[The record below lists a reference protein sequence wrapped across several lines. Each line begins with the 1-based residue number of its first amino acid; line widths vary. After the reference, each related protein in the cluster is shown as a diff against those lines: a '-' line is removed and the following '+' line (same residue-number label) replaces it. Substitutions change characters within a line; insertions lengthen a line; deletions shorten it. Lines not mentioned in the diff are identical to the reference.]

1 MIARRMRGARVG
13 LRLAAAGVLAGA
25 LTWAAPV
32 EAQTVAALRPRRVV
46 ISAGLG
52 LTGPVAIGD
61 LTASLRRNTT
71 GTPPPFTLL
80 RAESEIEPA
89 AGADVRVAL
98 PFNSNLAIEVAGG
111 YASPRL
117 GVRVSQDPEVTE
129 GAFIS
134 ERLSQY
140 TVDVTAL
147 YLLPGRLL
155 GRRARIYA
163 LGGGGYLRQLHEGR
177 LQVETGR
184 TIHAGGGVMYWLR
197 GGRAVSRR
205 SFGLRGDARYIYRDG
220 GIEFEGRG
228 RGYPAVSV
236 LAFGQ
241 F

>member
-1 MIARRMRGARVG
+1 MA
-13 LRLAAAGVLAGA
+13 VLIM
-25 LTWAAPV
+25 AAPV

-46 ISAGLG
+46 VSGGVG

-61 LTASLRRNTT
+61 LIASLRRNTV
-71 GTPPPFTLL
+71 GSPPPFTLL
-80 RAESEIEPA
+80 RAESEIDPA
-89 AGADVRVAL
+89 IGADLRVAL
-98 PFNSNLAIEVAGG
+98 PLTDVVAIEVAGG
-111 YASPRL
+111 YASPQL
-117 GVRVSQDPEVTE
+117 GVRVSQDPEVTA
-129 GAFIS
+129 GAFVS

-147 YLLPGRLL
+147 YLLPGRTL
-155 GRRARIYA
+155 GRRARPYL

-184 TIHAGGGVMYWLR
+184 TLHAGGGVMYWLR
-197 GGRAVSRR
+197 GGRAMSRR
-205 SFGLRGDARYIYRDG
+205 SFGVRGDVRYIYRDG
-220 GIEFEGRG
+220 GIDFEDRR